1 MIRERLSDD
10 ILNRIINYV
19 NTNQT
24 LVFMIGVPASG
35 KSYISNIIASK
46 ASNCVRVNMDDIMEE
61 LYGTADVE
69 DWREVNKLNKT
80 LGYSSNIIKNT
91 ARDKAKDALKRGQS
105 VVYDATNLRT
115 DARIKMLRSMQ
126 YMVNRKIKTMAIIVN
141 ADIDTVKFRNSNRER
156 TVQWFVIRKMYREAQ
171 LPIETNNHEFDEV
184 IVIDN
189 SPVQ

>member
-1 MIRERLSDD
+1 MIREKLSDD
-10 ILNRIINYV
+10 ILNKIVSYV

-46 ASNCVRVNMDDIMEE
+46 ANNCVRVNMDDIMEE
-61 LYGTADVE
+61 LYGTADVD
-69 DWREVNKLNKT
+69 DWRDVNKLNKT

-91 ARDKAKDALKRGQS
+91 ARDRAKDALKRGQS

-115 DARIKMLRSMQ
+115 DARTKMLRSMQ

-156 TVQWFVIRKMYREAQ
+156 TVKWFVIRKMYREAQ
-171 LPIETNNHEFDEV
+171 LPIEANNHEFDEV